1 MISPLL
7 ALWTNVLR
15 FMIPATLTCDAYEV
29 YRRDMHFF
37 YYGVWTKMGRY
48 PVAFIRAESVQ

>member
-1 MISPLL
+1 VISPLL
-7 ALWTNVLR
+7 ALWTNVSR

-29 YRRDMHFF
+29 YRRDLHFF

-48 PVAFIRAESVQ
+48 PVAFIRA